1 MAQGRIARGWGRAQI
16 GRMMRSFSTHSARGF
31 TALAV
36 TLAALAGPPGAG
48 AADQAGHAPRPRI
61 GLVLAGGG
69 AKGGAHVG
77 VLKVLEEM
85 HIPIDCIA
93 GTSMGA
99 LVGGGY
105 ASGIPAAELE
115 TFVTTIDWKKV
126 VGSQGRRDLEPIEQK
141 RAGVTYSNDFEFGLT
156 PDGLA
161 IPSGLVNTSNV
172 EDLLRSYVATARL
185 ETQFDKLPIP
195 YRAVATDMVTGTM
208 VVLDQGDLAT
218 AMRAS
223 MSIPGA
229 FAPVIMDDMIL
240 ADGGLV
246 RNIPIDVAR
255 KLCADVVIVVNLVE
269 PSVDPKRLRSATQLL
284 SRTMD
289 VMIEANET
297 LQLQTVRPDDVRI
310 DVVMGTITTAD
321 FERVP
326 ETIPLGEAA
335 ARAMASQ
342 LQRFAVPEPQY
353 AAWRE
358 SVTRSQAFKAT
369 LAGVRFEGLKHVN
382 PAFLATREGIKV
394 GDVVDSDAISQEA
407 QRMSVLQD
415 FDTVGYRLDGDPAA
429 PTLTWLPREKN
440 WGPNYLRADLGV
452 YASLQGDLSF
462 SLYARHVR
470 TWINSLGAEWRNE
483 VQIGEELQFATGI
496 YQPLD
501 HAQRWFL
508 EPQVSYTRL
517 YENLFQD
524 DERVA
529 RYQYRDVMAQLDFGL
544 NMGRFAQAR
553 VGYLF
558 DERQVEVDIGTALLP
573 EGQMTDAG
581 LILSAEYDSRN
592 TAFGP
597 TRGITAA
604 LEYLSSDDSLGG
616 DRNWERVEMG
626 LGVAVPLRRDVLWVT
641 AAGGTALNGDLP
653 GDRFFSLGGP
663 NSFPGLE
670 LGEVRAEGYWTMG
683 TSYLWNFKEVL
694 PIRNLALYAGIRL
707 VGGEVY
713 DRLDGDESEGIYGGS
728 IFLTG
733 RTLVGPLTVGL
744 GATSTDSWS
753 LWFSVGRPV
762 GHGTILERGIFR

>member
-1 MAQGRIARGWGRAQI
+1 
-16 GRMMRSFSTHSARGF
+16 
-31 TALAV
+31 
-36 TLAALAGPPGAG
+36 
-48 AADQAGHAPRPRI
+48 
-61 GLVLAGGG
+61 
-69 AKGGAHVG
+69 
-77 VLKVLEEM
+77 
-85 HIPIDCIA
+85 
-93 GTSMGA
+93 
-99 LVGGGY
+99 
-105 ASGIPAAELE
+105 
-115 TFVTTIDWKKV
+115 
-126 VGSQGRRDLEPIEQK
+126 
-141 RAGVTYSNDFEFGLT
+141 
-156 PDGLA
+156 
-161 IPSGLVNTSNV
+161 
-172 EDLLRSYVATARL
+172 VATARL
-185 ETQFDKLPIP
+185 ETKFDKLPIP

-229 FAPVIMDDMIL
+229 FAPVILDDMIL

-255 KLCADVVIVVNLVE
+255 NLCADVVIVVNLVE
-269 PSVDPKRLRSATQLL
+269 PSVDPGRLRSATQLL

-297 LQLQTVRPDDVRI
+297 LQLQTIRPGDVRI

-335 ARAMASQ
+335 ARSMSAA
-342 LQRFAVPEPQY
+342 LQRYAVPERQY

-358 SVTRSQAFKAT
+358 SVTRSQEFKAT
-369 LAGVRFEGLKHVN
+369 LAGVRFEGLKNVN
-382 PAFLATREGIKV
+382 PDFLASRDGIRA
-394 GDVVDSDAISQEA
+394 GDVVDSASISKEA

-452 YASLQGDLSF
+452 YASLEGDVSF
-462 SLYARHVR
+462 SLYARHAR
-470 TWINSLGAEWRNE
+470 TWINSLGGEWRNE
-483 VQIGEELQFATGI
+483 VQLGEELRFGTGI
-496 YQPLD
+496 FQPLD
-501 HAQRWFL
+501 RAHRWFV
-508 EPQVSYTRL
+508 EPQLSYARAFETL
-517 YENLFQD
+517 YLD

-529 RYQYRDVMAQLDFGL
+529 RYEFRDGIAQLDVGL
-544 NMGRFAQAR
+544 NMGRYAQAR
-553 VGYLF
+553 LGYIY
-558 DERQVEVDIGTALLP
+558 DKRQIDVDIGSAILP
-573 EGQMTDAG
+573 EGSMSDAG
-581 LILSAEYDSRN
+581 LAASAEYDSRD
-592 TAFGP
+592 TAFAP
-597 TRGITAA
+597 TRGFTAA
-604 LEYLSSDDSLGG
+604 AEYLKSDDSLGA
-616 DRNWERVEMG
+616 DRNWERAEIG

-641 AAGGTALNGDLP
+641 AAGGTSLNGDLP
-653 GDRFFSLGGP
+653 ADRAFSLGGP

-670 LGEVRAEGYWTMG
+670 LGELRAEGYWTVG

-707 VGGEVY
+707 VGGQVY
-713 DRLDGDESEGIYGGS
+713 DRIDGEESEGIYGGS
-728 IFLTG
+728 LFLTG

-744 GATSTDSWS
+744 GTTSTDSWS